1 MDYIQFLVHVL
12 KLQHEKQNAMITQ
25 QKILKQRKEQEFRQ
39 KSGMTDEEYASFVTA
54 AKNHQ
59 MTLDDVAYVLNRDK
73 NAANVANSTK
83 KDMLNQMK
91 SVRNMPTS
99 AAGANSQGGQQSADS
114 SLFDGLLGLDDSV
127 DKLFE

>member
-1 MDYIQFLVHVL
+1 M
-12 KLQHEKQNAMITQ
+12 ATQ
-25 QKILKQRKEQEFRQ
+25 QKISRQ
-39 KSGMTDEEYASFVTA
+39 KQEQAFREKTGMSDVEYESFVNQ

-59 MTLDDVAYVLNRDK
+59 MTLEDVHYVLNRDK
-73 NAANVANSTK
+73 NAANVAQSTK

-114 SLFDGLLGLDDSV
+114 NLFDGLLGLDDGI